1 MWKTQ
6 RLRRASAINEMIL
19 SSIKMHHRRQRV
31 YFFILQNN
39 SLPKHNRT
47 QWRFVLSY
55 DLIKGIIRFQF
66 CPSPI
71 SNAIKCNNK
80 WIFSVMIIGFIVIST
95 YIWSNQQ
102 QPYALYEEFRHF
114 LFMCNTKSRTQRFS
128 VSKADWWSQKTCIP
142 ADVTVHRFTYTH
154 RIANNWEKC
163 RRNSESNAIPT
174 ESIQYTLTI

>member
-39 SLPKHNRT
+39 SLPEHNRT

-80 WIFSVMIIGFIVIST
+80 WIFSVMIIGLIVIST

-128 VSKADWWSQKTCIP
+128 VSKADWW
-142 ADVTVHRFTYTH
+142 
-154 RIANNWEKC
+154 
-163 RRNSESNAIPT
+163 
-174 ESIQYTLTI
+174 